1 MKYEITKKASA
12 TLSGKKTYEKN
23 TLKNWSSKEKQI
35 KLDNLDRK
43 IERKPKCTLCM
54 KMEL

>member
-23 TLKNWSSKEKQI
+23 KLKNWSSKEKQI